1 MAEIQEFFSILDE
14 NGEEIK
20 CQTLL
25 MFQSPETEK
34 DIVIYTDNTAN
45 DDELENIYASYYGYE
60 GENLR
65 LFDIDNETDWAL
77 IQEVLAEISED
88 DEETEE

>member
-25 MFQSPETEK
+25 MFASPQSEK
-34 DIVIYTDNTAN
+34 DIVVYTDNTVN
-45 DDELENIYASYYGYE
+45 EDGLESIYASYYCYDDE
-60 GENLR
+60 TLR
-65 LFDIDNETDWAL
+65 LVDIDNEADWVL
-77 IQEVLAEISED
+77 IQEVLAELTEN
-88 DEETEE
+88 EEEEA

>member
-25 MFQSPETEK
+25 MFSSPQSEK
-34 DIVIYTDNTAN
+34 DIVIYTDNTVN
-45 DDELENIYASYYGYE
+45 EDGLESIYASYYCYDDE
-60 GENLR
+60 TLR
-65 LFDIDNETDWAL
+65 LVDIDNEADWVL
-77 IQEVLAEISED
+77 IQEVLAELTEN
-88 DEETEE
+88 EEEEA